1 MTGSS
6 GAERR
11 KERRYQVEMH
21 GELRFDGKAVP
32 VQIADL
38 SASGALLMMQDPPP
52 AGSVVDLW
60 IDDFGVVEVEVV
72 HSGKTFCGLA
82 LANPAADR
90 DDLLEWLR
98 QETGE
103 GASENAAHP

>member
-1 MTGSS
+1 MDSAS

-11 KERRYQVEMH
+11 KERRYQVEKH

-38 SASGALLMMQDPPP
+38 SASGALLMIQDPPP
-52 AGSVVDLW
+52 AGSVVELW
-60 IDDFGVVEVEVV
+60 IDDFGVVDVEVV

-103 GASENAAHP
+103 GVPERRSHP